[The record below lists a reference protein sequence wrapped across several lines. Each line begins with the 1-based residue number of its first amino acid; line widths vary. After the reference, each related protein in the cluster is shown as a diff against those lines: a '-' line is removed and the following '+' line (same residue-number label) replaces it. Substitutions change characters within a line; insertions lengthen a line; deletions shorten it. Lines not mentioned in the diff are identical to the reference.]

1 MIDGNRPEK
10 LSEGVSAPAHA
21 ASGPFN
27 RALLR
32 RRRNRSAERFDEV
45 GFLVDH
51 AAAEIR
57 DRLEDIKR
65 TFSTALDFGSH
76 TGALSRCIT
85 ASGKVETLF
94 SCDASLQMARRSAV
108 PRFVADEE
116 LVPVADESLD
126 LVVSALTLHWVN
138 DLPGTLIQVRRTLRP
153 DGLFVAALLGG
164 DTLLELRE
172 VLIAAEAETTGGASA
187 RVAPFADVRTL
198 GSLLQRAGFALP
210 VVDCDRLTVRYD
222 SLWGLLSDIRRM
234 GGSNALAE
242 PVRPLRRD
250 TLMRA
255 GEIYAERYADPDG
268 RIRATFEIVYLTG
281 WAPHESQQKPLA
293 PGSARTRLA
302 EALGTTEVSAGE
314 PAGPPSDDVPGKR

>member
-1 MIDGNRPEK
+1 MIDGNRPENP
-10 LSEGVSAPAHA
+10 SESSSAPAET

-32 RRRNRSAERFDEV
+32 RRRNRSAKRFDEV

-57 DRLEDIKR
+57 DRLEDVKR
-65 TFSTALDFGSH
+65 TFATALDLGSH
-76 TGALSRCIT
+76 TGALSRCIA

-94 SCDASLQMARRSAV
+94 SCDASLAMARRSPV
-108 PRFVADEE
+108 SCFVADEE
-116 LVPVADESLD
+116 LVPVAGESLD
-126 LVVSALTLHWVN
+126 LVASALTLHWVN
-138 DLPGTLIQVRRTLRP
+138 DLPGTLIQIRRTLRP

-164 DTLLELRE
+164 DTLLELRD
-172 VLIAAEAETTGGASA
+172 VLIAAEAETTDGATA

-198 GSLLQRAGFALP
+198 GGLLQRAGFTLP

-222 SLWGLLSDIRRM
+222 SLSGLMSDIRRM
-234 GGSNALAE
+234 GGSNALAG
-242 PVRPLRRD
+242 PVKPLRRD

-255 GEIYAERYADPDG
+255 GELYAERYADPDG
-268 RIRATFEIVYLTG
+268 RIRATFEFVYLTG
-281 WAPHESQQKPLA
+281 WAPHESQQKPLP

-302 EALGTTEVSAGE
+302 EALGTSEISAGE
-314 PAGPPSDDVPGKR
+314 SACPPSDDVPGKR